1 MEYLFVATDETPIA
15 FKMTINDMRQ
25 LNKFMS
31 IHRAIDG
38 NDYNKYTVQG
48 IAEFFANVLDV
59 EVVNQMERQ
68 SRSLKSEADA
78 KASKAAEEIKI

>member
-15 FKMTINDMRQ
+15 FKMNINDMRQ

-48 IAEFFANVLDV
+48 IADFFANVLDN

-78 KASKAAEEIKI
+78 KASKAAEEINI